1 MQNLST
7 QKREMP
13 INGLE
18 QDCIYARNT
27 YCYTANN
34 PSIVKWVKRQINK
47 RGRRKAKLKLRE
59 S

>member
-1 MQNLST
+1 
-7 QKREMP
+7 MP

-18 QDCIYARNT
+18 EDVIYARDI

-34 PSIVKWVKRQINK
+34 PSIVKFVKRQINK
-47 RGRRKAKLKLRE
+47 RDRRKAKLKLRE